1 VSEKKRKANRERRKE
16 GAERGM
22 KVSGQPRR
30 QEQRGVNAAKS
41 QESIREIDMVES
53 TETAR
58 RIMGTLP
65 ALAW

>member
-1 VSEKKRKANRERRKE
+1 
-16 GAERGM
+16 M